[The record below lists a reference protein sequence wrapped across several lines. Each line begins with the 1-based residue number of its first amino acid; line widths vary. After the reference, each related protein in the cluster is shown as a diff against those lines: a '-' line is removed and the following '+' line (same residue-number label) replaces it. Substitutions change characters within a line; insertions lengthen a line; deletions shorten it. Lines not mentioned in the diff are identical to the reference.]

1 MTDQHTYSAADMPNR
16 VVRFD
21 DLKHTGTPLMFI
33 DSILPNHW
41 CMNYAVIGTAGSDP
55 GAAANRAIAAP
66 HAFQVRMGWA
76 PPGNGPAWHTHD
88 YVELIVI
95 LDGEWRFAWGY
106 SEDRARPDGEFI
118 LGKWDMISAPAGVWR
133 SFDVV
138 GDGIGWFLAV
148 AEPHEGSDGRD
159 PRWPPAVVNMARA
172 AGFHAD
178 DSGRLIK
185 AEDYPDV
192 RAAHERRLLSIFKD
206 VTGVPLPDFRPE

>member
-1 MTDQHTYSAADMPNR
+1 MTDHHTYSAADMASR

-21 DLKHTGTPLMFI
+21 DLKHMGVPLMFI

-41 CMNYAVIGTAGSDP
+41 CMNYAVIGTATSDP
-55 GAAANRAIAAP
+55 DTAAKRAVADP
-66 HAFQVRMGWA
+66 HGFQVGMGWA

-106 SEDRARPDGEFI
+106 GEDSARPDGEFV
-118 LGKWDMISAPAGVWR
+118 LGKWDMISVPAGMWR
-133 SFDVV
+133 GFEVV
-138 GDGIGWFLAV
+138 GDGIGWFMAI
-148 AEPHEGSDGRD
+148 AEPRD
-159 PRWPPAVVNMARA
+159 ADDSIDPHWPPAVVNMARA

-185 AEDYPDV
+185 TEDYPDV

-206 VTGVPLPDFRPE
+206 ITGVPLPDFQPE

>member
-1 MTDQHTYSAADMPNR
+1 MTDQHTYSAADMANR

-118 LGKWDMISAPAGVWR
+118 LGKWDMISARPACGGASMSSAMGSGGSWRLPSRTRGVTAEIRAGRRLSSTWRGPPVFTPTTPAGSSR
-133 SFDVV
+133 
-138 GDGIGWFLAV
+138 
-148 AEPHEGSDGRD
+148 
-159 PRWPPAVVNMARA
+159 PRTTLM
-172 AGFHAD
+172 
-178 DSGRLIK
+178 
-185 AEDYPDV
+185 
-192 RAAHERRLLSIFKD
+192 
-206 VTGVPLPDFRPE
+206 